1 MDCWSTPSSLR
12 SSLPWPCKLFSTF
25 SDQFFTIIQIPLLS
39 HSESPKKTEQPCLMF
54 LSFASEDCYPILYSW
69 PGSFMCTYLGDSLT
83 DWVMIRLT
91 RQCADIIS
99 DNLQVLYTSKSEVLW
114 DSDKWEVRNID
125 IDSNINIDQDREGDF
140 SANFHLTH
148 DLCAHSSVNSLKIG
162 KRNKTE
168 TKVN

>member
-39 HSESPKKTEQPCLMF
+39 HSESPKKPNSHVWCFF
-54 LSFASEDCYPILYSW
+54 L
-69 PGSFMCTYLGDSLT
+69 
-83 DWVMIRLT
+83 
-91 RQCADIIS
+91 
-99 DNLQVLYTSKSEVLW
+99 LQVKIATQFFIADLAALCVHTLGTPWLTEWWYVWRGNAPTSFQITSKYFTSKSEVLW

-148 DLCAHSSVNSLKIG
+148 EFVC
-162 KRNKTE
+162 T
-168 TKVN
+168 